1 MATRLTRALLFA
13 ASSGVIALGPFGAQA
28 QEIVWRSCLPH
39 EKRITCVVD
48 GDTLWYQGT
57 KIRPIGID
65 APEVSG
71 QCRRERRLAAQATD
85 HLTALLNIGLRRIAF
100 DGEDRYGRAL
110 ARLWVTD
117 GEVGPAM
124 IAAGLAEHYGSGGA
138 APWCRG

>member
-13 ASSGVIALGPFGAQA
+13 ASSGIIAFGPFGAQA
-28 QEIVWRSCLPH
+28 QEIVWRSCLPN

-57 KIRPIGID
+57 KIRLIGID

-71 QCRRERRLAAQATD
+71 KCRRERRLAAQATD

>member
-1 MATRLTRALLFA
+1 MATRLTRNLFFA
-13 ASSGVIALGPFGAQA
+13 ASSGIIALGPFEAQA
-28 QEIVWRSCLPH
+28 QEIVWRSCLPY

-57 KIRPIGID
+57 KIRLIGID

-71 QCRRERRLAAQATD
+71 QCRWERQLAAQATE
-85 HLTALLNIGLRRIAF
+85 HLTALLNTGLRRIAY

-110 ARLWVTD
+110 ARLWVKD

-124 IAAGLAEHYGSGGA
+124 IAVGLAEPYGTGGG